1 MKKTNLK
8 LDDKVMT
15 IRDGRRRYGNIR
27 ALFDNLNSPVAMV
40 DFENENGDTTME
52 KVRLADLVLVEEP
65 EVKET
70 ATPSEPVEKSEIT
83 LTPDEF
89 RAAAI
94 SVLVNITTRN
104 ANETPDTLSVLVALH
119 KALFFTDVSS
129 IEKDDCNI

>member
-8 LDDKVMT
+8 IDDKVMT
-15 IRDGRRRYGNIR
+15 IQDGQCRYGKIH
-27 ALFDNLNSPVAMV
+27 ALFDNLNTPVAMV
-40 DFENENGDTTME
+40 DFEDENGDTVME
-52 KVRLADLVLVEEP
+52 KVRLADLIIVEEP
-65 EVKET
+65 EVKEA

-94 SVLVNITTRN
+94 SVLVNIMTRN

-119 KALFFTDVSS
+119 KALFFTDVTENS
-129 IEKDDCNI
+129 

>member
-8 LDDKVMT
+8 IDDKVMT
-15 IRDGRRRYGNIR
+15 IQDGECRYGKIH
-27 ALFDNLNSPVAMV
+27 AIFDNLNVPVAMV
-40 DFENENGDTTME
+40 DFTNENGDISME
-52 KVRLADLVLVEEP
+52 KVRLADLVIVEEP

-89 RAAAI
+89 RKTAI
-94 SVLVNITTRN
+94 SVLVNLTMGK

-119 KALFFTDVSS
+119 KALFFTDVTENS
-129 IEKDDCNI
+129 